1 MELAKLWTLAGRALM
16 PALQNQVL
24 TLLFYSAIH
33 CAKMDTFKELLHH
46 AYEVR
51 EDTKLKKVAIEE
63 IARCI
68 SMETFND
75 WTRDRPEGGCRI

>member
-1 MELAKLWTLAGRALM
+1 M
-16 PALQNQVL
+16 PALQNQVM

-63 IARCI
+63 VARCI
-68 SMETFND
+68 SLWKPLTSGREI
-75 WTRDRPEGGCRI
+75 GLKVLCGI